1 MIVVG
6 HHIIGKEKYRTP
18 SVGRSID
25 VDGNDIEKISLYL
38 EPKSRKVVEEREA
51 GRYKGEK
58 EGNIVWHRAFG
69 VFAKV

>member
-6 HHIIGKEKYRTP
+6 HHIIGKEKFRTP

-58 EGNIVWHRAFG
+58 
-69 VFAKV
+69 